1 MATLHLVDISGY
13 IIRSFWSLPDL
24 RNPAN
29 EPVSAVFGFCKTALA
44 MQRDTLN
51 NGNALVGCVF
61 DGHRKGETHRSALDP
76 NYKANRK
83 PLPDDCRI
91 QFKMVREAVSI
102 LGLNPLR
109 AEGFEADDLVASYVE
124 AAVAN
129 GIAVTIHS
137 VDKDLMQLVDDERG
151 VALYD
156 PLNAKMIREAEVV
169 AKFGVLPRQLGDVLA
184 LIGDV
189 ADNIPGVPGVG
200 KTMAPKL
207 INEFGSLER
216 LLDRAHEVPR
226 TATRLALEASA
237 DIARKSRELVRL
249 KADVPLPVPVLD
261 LVYNPPL
268 PALVDQFFDRH
279 AFASLRAEVPA

>member
-1 MATLHLVDISGY
+1 MATLHLIDISGY
-13 IIRSFWSLPDL
+13 IIRSFFVLPDL

-29 EPVSAVFGFCKTALA
+29 EAVSAVFGFCKTALA

-51 NGNALVGCVF
+51 GNALVGCVF
-61 DGHRKGETHRSALDP
+61 DGHRRGESHRSILDP

-83 PLPDDCRI
+83 PLPDDCRN
-91 QFKMVREAVSI
+91 QFKLVREAVSI
-102 LGLNPLR
+102 LGMNPLR

-129 GIAVTIHS
+129 GLAVTIHS

-151 VALYD
+151 EALYD
-156 PLNAKMIREAEVV
+156 PLKATMIREAEVV

-184 LIGDV
+184 LMGDV
-189 ADNIPGVPGVG
+189 TDNIPGVPGVG
-200 KTMAPKL
+200 KKMAPEL

-216 LLDRAHEVPR
+216 LLDNVDNVQRA
-226 TATRLALEASA
+226 ATRAALMQNA
-237 DIARKSRELVRL
+237 DLARKSRELVRL

-261 LVYNPPL
+261 LIYNPPL